1 MHFTFLIIVYALYI
15 LIKSKK
21 TMQFLQQNRYNRG
34 HKFFKYI
41 KSHLKQIYLNGEL
54 LFIPLILLMKILK
67 YKYIYLFVIL
77 YFVLILFKLAQYK
90 AEQKKLPLVYT
101 KRILRL
107 YLTYICFYTLVFYLD
122 YLFLYENYEI
132 FFYVVLF
139 IIIYLDQ
146 LVLIL
151 INYINAPIEKLIG
164 LYYKYKASNK
174 LKSMTNTKVIG
185 ITGSY
190 GKTSSKNILSDILN
204 IKYTAM
210 PTPKNFNTPFGLTMT
225 INNDLDKFNDFFI
238 AEMGAC
244 KKGEIKELCDLVHPT
259 YGILTKIG
267 VAHLETFKTEENI
280 RKTKFELI
288 ESLPE
293 DGVGVLNKDDE
304 KQRTYNGDFKCKILW
319 IGIDN
324 KDVDVYAHDIKLTN
338 KGTTFKVK
346 FAGDKKDYTFETK
359 LLGKANIYNILAGL
373 ALGNYLNIPK
383 EMLINAVKQ
392 VKPVEHRLELKKYY
406 DMYMIDDAY
415 NANPDGCNMAL
426 DVLKL
431 MPGKKI
437 VISSGMIELGSLEE
451 KLHKELGSYMAKTVD
466 EVILIG
472 KDQTKNIYKGL
483 VESKFKEENIHVLN
497 NIMDAFKL
505 VHKLKNGETY
515 ILLQSDLPDI
525 FNEK

>member
-1 MHFTFLIIVYALYI
+1 MHFTFLIIVYALYV

-41 KSHLKQIYLNGEL
+41 KSHINQMYLNNEL
-54 LFIPLILLMKILK
+54 LFIPLIVAAKFLK
-67 YKYIYLFVIL
+67 FEYIYAFVIL
-77 YFVLILFKLAQYK
+77 YFVLVLLKLAIYK
-90 AEQKKLPLVYT
+90 QEQKKLPLVYT

-107 YLTYICFYTLVFYLD
+107 YTTFVIFYGLIFYLD
-122 YLFLYENYEI
+122 YILLYEENTAIFFITLFL
-132 FFYVVLF
+132 
-139 IIIYLDQ
+139 IIYFDQ

-151 INYINAPIEKLIG
+151 INYINAPVEKLIG
-164 LYYKYKASNK
+164 LYYKKKASNK
-174 LKSMTNTKVIG
+174 LKNMTNTSVIG

-225 INNDLDKFNDFFI
+225 INNELDKFNDFFI

-244 KKGEIKELCDLVHPT
+244 KKGEIKELCNLVHPK

-267 VAHLETFKTEENI
+267 VAHLETFGSEENI

-304 KQRTYNGDFKCKILW
+304 KQRTYNKDFKCKILW

-324 KDVDVYAHDIKLTN
+324 KDVDVYAHSIKLTN

-346 FAGDKKDYTFETK
+346 FSDDNKDYTFETK
-359 LLGKANIYNILAGL
+359 LLGKANIYNILAAL
-373 ALGNYLNIPK
+373 ALGNYLGIPK
-383 EMLINAVKQ
+383 DMLISAVKQ
-392 VKPVEHRLELKKYY
+392 VKPVEHRLELKRYY

-415 NANPDGCNMAL
+415 NANPDGCKMAL
-426 DVLKL
+426 DVLSL
-431 MPGKKI
+431 MNGKKI
-437 VISSGMIELGSLEE
+437 VISSGMIELGKLEE
-451 KLHKELGSYMAKTVD
+451 KLHKELGTYMADKVD

-472 KDQTKNIYKGL
+472 KDQTKNIYNGL
-483 VESKFKEENIHVLN
+483 VESKFNENNIHVLN

-505 VHKLKNGETY
+505 VHKLKDKDTY